1 MGDKLS
7 SLDNVIKDTDEA
19 NFVTDVIEASNQVPI
34 VVDFWAPWCG
44 PCKKLTPDLERNILS
59 FKGKVRLVKINVDEN
74 QGIAS
79 QLRIQSI
86 PAVYGFYGGKPIDG
100 FMGAQPEAKL
110 KEFISGLISK
120 SGGEISDNLDNL
132 IGEADEKLDTGLIDE
147 AEEIYEKVLEED
159 SNHIG
164 AYAGLIRAKIIVKNI
179 DCDYLYINASDERG
193 IDTIREKIQPFALS
207 MGFNDVKIVILDEA
221 DYLTPQAQATLR
233 HTIEACSATTRFI
246 LTCNYL
252 ERIISPLQSRCQTFE
267 ITPPSKTEVIEHVSN
282 IAAKEAMLEVSV
294 NDVQKVVS
302 THYPDIRKII
312 NTLQGSVVDGQIKI
326 DDNSLKNSQLGGL
339 VVDALIRKA
348 KLSEI
353 RQILADSGAREFD
366 DLFKYI
372 YDKSSVLFGDREGEA
387 ILIIAKYQYEYTFVL
402 EKEICIAAM
411 LNKLLDIK
419 DNIQLNTKQYIIKK
433 WLELNLKCI
442 RFKLSIII
450 KIISIVI

>member
-1 MGDKLS
+1 MELWVEKYRPTTLENYVG
-7 SLDNVIKDTDEA
+7 NEVIKSK
-19 NFVTDVIEASNQVPI
+19 IEDYLKQGSIQNLLLHGVA
-34 VVDFWAPWCG
+34 G
-44 PCKKLTPDLERNILS
+44 T
-59 FKGKVRLVKINVDEN
+59 GKTTL
-74 QGIAS
+74 
-79 QLRIQSI
+79 
-86 PAVYGFYGGKPIDG
+86 
-100 FMGAQPEAKL
+100 AKL
-110 KEFISGLISK
+110 L
-120 SGGEISDNLDNL
+120 
-132 IGEADEKLDTGLIDE
+132 
-147 AEEIYEKVLEED
+147 
-159 SNHIG
+159 
-164 AYAGLIRAKIIVKNI
+164 VKNI

-233 HTIEACSATTRFI
+233 HTIEACSSTTRFI

-267 ITPPSKTEVIEHVSN
+267 IIPPSKREVWQKCKTILNDEN
-282 IAAKEAMLEVSV
+282 ISSSPKEVEPIVDA
-294 NDVQKVVS
+294 
-302 THYPDIRKII
+302 HYPDIRKII
-312 NTLQGSVVDGQIKI
+312 NTLQGSIINNEVKADHG
-326 DDNSLKNSQLGGL
+326 SLKNTQLGGL

-411 LNKLLDIK
+411 LNKLLDI
-419 DNIQLNTKQYIIKK
+419 
-433 WLELNLKCI
+433 C
-442 RFKLSIII
+442 
-450 KIISIVI
+450 

>member
-1 MGDKLS
+1 
-7 SLDNVIKDTDEA
+7 
-19 NFVTDVIEASNQVPI
+19 
-34 VVDFWAPWCG
+34 
-44 PCKKLTPDLERNILS
+44 
-59 FKGKVRLVKINVDEN
+59 
-74 QGIAS
+74 
-79 QLRIQSI
+79 
-86 PAVYGFYGGKPIDG
+86 
-100 FMGAQPEAKL
+100 
-110 KEFISGLISK
+110 
-120 SGGEISDNLDNL
+120 
-132 IGEADEKLDTGLIDE
+132 
-147 AEEIYEKVLEED
+147 
-159 SNHIG
+159 
-164 AYAGLIRAKIIVKNI
+164 
-179 DCDYLYINASDERG
+179 
-193 IDTIREKIQPFALS
+193 

-233 HTIEACSATTRFI
+233 HTIEACSSTTRFI

-267 ITPPSKTEVIEHVSN
+267 ITPPSK
-282 IAAKEAMLEVSV
+282 
-294 NDVQKVVS
+294 QKVNNKCEYILTQEKTLFSDNNIDDVIN

-411 LNKLLDIK
+411 LNKLLDI
-419 DNIQLNTKQYIIKK
+419 
-433 WLELNLKCI
+433 C
-442 RFKLSIII
+442 
-450 KIISIVI
+450 